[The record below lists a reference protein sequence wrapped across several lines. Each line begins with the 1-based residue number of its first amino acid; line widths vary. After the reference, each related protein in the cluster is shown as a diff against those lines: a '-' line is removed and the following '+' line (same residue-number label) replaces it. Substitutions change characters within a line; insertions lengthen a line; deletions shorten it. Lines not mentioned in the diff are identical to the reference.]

1 MADVAGTGRHKM
13 TQEETLKQ
21 VFQVIE
27 WMRNDYNGATIDD
40 VLKEI
45 RDAFGITVNRASLPT
60 IDTRK
65 QR

>member
-1 MADVAGTGRHKM
+1 M